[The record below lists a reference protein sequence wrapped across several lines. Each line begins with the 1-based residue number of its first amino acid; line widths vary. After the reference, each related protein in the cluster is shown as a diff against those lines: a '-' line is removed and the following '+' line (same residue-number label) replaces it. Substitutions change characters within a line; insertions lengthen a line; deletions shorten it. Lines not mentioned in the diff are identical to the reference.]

1 MQRSRRIVLVT
12 AALLV
17 AAAVTVLGVA
27 YSIGAFTDE
36 GRFGTAP
43 GCGVVDA
50 ATVAPVLAN
59 PQIAADGDNCT
70 ATDGQTQI
78 NVGFTVVTKRGN
90 VGGPKLAER
99 FIDAVG
105 GSDTERLKGV
115 GEQAIRQRT
124 NAIGAPQIITM
135 RVSNLIVVLS
145 VANLSGG
152 DLPAG
157 AEDGLV
163 KVAMTLGTRLAKQ

>member
-1 MQRSRRIVLVT
+1 MQRFWRIVLVT

-17 AAAVTVLGVA
+17 AAAATVLGVA
-27 YSIGAFTDE
+27 FSIGAFADE
-36 GRFGTAP
+36 GRFSAAP
-43 GCGVVDA
+43 GCGVLDA
-50 ATVAPVLAN
+50 ATVAPLLPN
-59 PQIAADGDNCT
+59 PQVAADGDNCT
-70 ATDGQTQI
+70 ATEGQTQI

-90 VGGPKLAER
+90 VGGPELAKR

-105 GSDTERLKGV
+105 GGTERLHGV

-163 KVAMTLGTRLAKQ
+163 KVATTLGTRLAR